1 MKSIKF
7 WRMEAK
13 RLSLTEKMFF
23 RDAIK
28 TLLAWTTLK
37 EEYIELDLIMRILES
52 EIRVIIPE
60 STHRPVNTPYS
71 ELQANA
77 YKSAG
82 QSLLQYGM
90 PFLRFIIIY
99 CYGYRFFCTDQYYQ
113 FLPPCYARI
122 KKVSL

>member
-52 EIRVIIPE
+52 EIRVITPE
-60 STHRPVNTPYS
+60 SAQRSVNNPFS

-77 YKSAG
+77 YKSVG
-82 QSLLQYGM
+82 QSLPQ
-90 PFLRFIIIY
+90 
-99 CYGYRFFCTDQYYQ
+99 
-113 FLPPCYARI
+113 
-122 KKVSL
+122 

>member
-28 TLLAWTTLK
+28 TLLAWPMLK
-37 EEYIELDLIMRILES
+37 EEYLELDLIMRILES
-52 EIRVIIPE
+52 EIRVITPE

-71 ELQANA
+71 ELQ
-77 YKSAG
+77 G
-82 QSLLQYGM
+82 
-90 PFLRFIIIY
+90 
-99 CYGYRFFCTDQYYQ
+99 
-113 FLPPCYARI
+113 
-122 KKVSL
+122 V